1 MEKKCRYNLNDFP
14 FEIMFFHNSDFVVLA
29 EDGYDS
35 CNDAMKS
42 PVPDLVRS
50 QGLYLFEVNP
60 YRLSGLSIKLLVYT
74 SVILNLLGMWM

>member
-1 MEKKCRYNLNDFP
+1 
-14 FEIMFFHNSDFVVLA
+14 MFFHHSDFVVLA

-60 YRLSGLSIKLLVYT
+60 YRLSGLS
-74 SVILNLLGMWM
+74 NC